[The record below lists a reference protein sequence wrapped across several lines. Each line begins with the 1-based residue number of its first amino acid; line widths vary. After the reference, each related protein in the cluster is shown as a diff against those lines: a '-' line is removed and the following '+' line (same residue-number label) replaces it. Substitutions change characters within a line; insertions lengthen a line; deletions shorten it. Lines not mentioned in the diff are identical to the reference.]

1 MSATVVPHRGI
12 AVHGFVPCL
21 TGSGAS
27 SYGQCRG
34 HGDEDHSLLPA
45 HPRKHRTHSAC
56 GVRTAAATGRVV
68 ERRSPE
74 CSCSTLLTRSSAISS
89 RSMRLST
96 QTRRGAPVF
105 GGVREA
111 GLLATALQRHAG
123 ATFTWEAPLLCC
135 SVLAQSGALK
145 AESTPMR
152 VPEPSGRIGPT
163 CAHERFERLFLRQGP
178 NPSIE
183 RTVTSGLR
191 PLVTA
196 AHVKR

>member
-1 MSATVVPHRGI
+1 VKRPPSLALLTLEGSEPILPGVSVLRRPPGVWSSAEV
-12 AVHGFVPCL
+12 L
-21 TGSGAS
+21 N
-27 SYGQCRG
+27 
-34 HGDEDHSLLPA
+34 
-45 HPRKHRTHSAC
+45 
-56 GVRTAAATGRVV
+56 AAARPC
-68 ERRSPE
+68 SPE
-74 CSCSTLLTRSSAISS
+74 AVQLRLGPCASQHNPVEVLSSVASAKD
-89 RSMRLST
+89 RPARH
-96 QTRRGAPVF
+96 
-105 GGVREA
+105 
-111 GLLATALQRHAG
+111 ALQRHAG

-163 CAHERFERLFLRQGP
+163 CAYERFECLFLRQGP